1 MTRTL
6 VPIAFLLAA
15 VVGLGIGIYAFYN
28 LLVVI
33 RVLIPPADASTASIV
48 FRGIAI
54 AVVSSLAALIAAC
67 LFAIV
72 IAILPIP
79 KVPLI
84 YNLRNLQVR
93 WLTLLLTSMAIVLVV
108 ALLTLMLAFVKGMDR
123 LTEGTA
129 NPANVVIL
137 ADGANDEAFS
147 RLEPFGVQLLPK
159 EVQDEVAK
167 SPDDKFLFSKEVYV
181 VVTHQGM
188 LPSGQKGKRRF
199 CQMRGLED
207 PAVSG
212 LVHGITLNQS
222 VPGKPGQW
230 FSPTGEKEVV
240 LGSGVARLFAHD
252 VGKETLEPGDKIEIG
267 KWTWRVAGI
276 MNPSSSTFG
285 SEIWVHDSIVQTNFG
300 RNNSYS
306 SFVAQVK
313 DPNRIAA
320 AVMALKD
327 LNTIKF
333 NVTPEK
339 EYYAKLTATN
349 EQFRATMLFVAMV
362 MAIGGVLGV
371 MITMFAAVSQRM
383 RDIGVLRLLG
393 YARWQILAS
402 FLLES
407 LAIGL
412 VGGILGVGI
421 GALCDGITATSI
433 LSGSG
438 GGGKS
443 VVLRLTVDASVIG
456 TGLVFALV
464 MAALGGILP
473 AINATRLRPLESLR

>member
-1 MTRTL
+1 MSRTL
-6 VPIAFLLAA
+6 VPITLVLAA
-15 VVGLGIGIYAFYN
+15 ALGLGIGVYTFFN
-28 LLVVI
+28 LLLVI
-33 RVLIPPADASTASIV
+33 RGLLPPADAGAVSIV

-54 AVVSSLAALIAAC
+54 FVVGSLAALIAAS

-79 KVPLI
+79 KVPLN

-93 WLTLLLTSMAIVLVV
+93 WLTLLLTSLAIVLVV
-108 ALLTLMLAFVKGMDR
+108 SLLTLLLAFVKGMDR

-137 ADGANDEAFS
+137 ADGATDEAFS
-147 RLEPFGVQLLPK
+147 RLDPFGIELLPQD
-159 EVQDEVAK
+159 VQNEIAK
-167 SPDDKFLFSKEVYV
+167 SPDGKFLFSKEVYV

-188 LPSGQKGKRRF
+188 TATGEKGKRRF

-207 PAVSG
+207 PVVSG
-212 LVHGITLNQS
+212 LVHDITLDQS
-222 VPGKPGQW
+222 APGKPGRW

-240 LGSGVARLFAHD
+240 LGSGVAKLFAQD
-252 VGKETLEPGDKIEIG
+252 VGKEHLEPGDTIEIG

-313 DPNRIAA
+313 DPARIAA
-320 AVMALKD
+320 AVVALKD

-333 NVTPEK
+333 NVSSEK
-339 EYYAKLTATN
+339 DYYAKLTSTN
-349 EQFRATMLFVAMV
+349 DQFRATILFIAVV

-371 MITMFAAVSQRM
+371 MITMFAAVSQRT

-407 LAIGL
+407 LTIGL

-421 GALCDGITATSI
+421 GFLCDGFTATSI
-433 LSGSG
+433 LAGSG